1 MQYEEIVALLPD
13 FLDGSLS
20 QRQRQWISEE
30 LEGSEELRK
39 ALASLEDLR
48 LAETQWTDETVP
60 NWHRTAFAA
69 RVKNKSTN
77 WMNWISLATSMAAIF
92 LVVFRIQVVSN
103 NDGYQVSFGEQIDKV
118 AFRKQAEVYL
128 DDWQAERTAY
138 LDHWLLEFENKQ
150 LIQNQQVMSTALN
163 FNRDERRQDLNQL
176 TSFFLQQRSRDMV
189 QTRSKYKQLLD
200 TQTED
205 RQAIETLYASI
216 DK

>member
-13 FLDGSLS
+13 YLDGNLS
-20 QRQRQWISEE
+20 QRQKQWISEE

-48 LAETQWTDETVP
+48 QAEVQWEDEAVP
-60 NWHRTAFAA
+60 HWHRTAFAA
-69 RVKNKSTN
+69 RVKHKPTQ
-77 WMNWISLATSMAAIF
+77 WMNWLSLATSMAAIF
-92 LVVFRIQVVSN
+92 LVVFRLQIVSN
-103 NDGYQVSFGEQIDKV
+103 NDGYQLSFGDQIDKV
-118 AFRKQAEVYL
+118 AFRKQAESYL
-128 DDWQAERTAY
+128 DDWQAEQTAY

-150 LIQNQQVMSTALN
+150 LIQNQQVMATALN

-176 TSFFLQQRSRDMV
+176 TSFFLQQRTNDQV
-189 QTRSKYKQLLD
+189 QTRTQFQQMLAY
-200 TQTED
+200 QTED